1 MKKFLALI
9 TILFTALTSAFAVRL
24 PDGKNV
30 RAKNV
35 ETYASGALKSVSFR
49 NDSGYDDSE
58 GVEISTPLGS
68 MLVTGEICFYEDGSV
83 KSVSGFKD
91 PQENERFT
99 VNTNFGKLF
108 ISGGHDKDFRITFY
122 PSGALWYVLGRGTQI
137 IYQEGQAFPFE
148 ENGQAADVK
157 LEFGGWNNSRSLF
170 DGYYGIHFWDSGKA
184 DYALL
189 REARL
194 HSDIDFSFVTKA
206 GEFKIPDGWEN
217 GRITCYKDGSI
228 WKGAKIKDLKN
239 GVLQTSL
246 GEIFPDSDYIS
257 LWQDGS
263 VRECYV
269 GEVMQE
275 TIAEKKVQIPEHGFL
290 AFRKDGSVCGYT
302 TGLET
307 EYKIGEKTYTANKEF
322 QLPKVI
328 NEYGGYDESAYIK
341 FNTILLDEKNQVREV
356 RWQKSNSQPR
366 DILTFY
372 PSGAIHRCIYKLS
385 TDVNSHDNFYSED
398 GKFWAAI
405 HGYKAKNI
413 IQAESILAC
422 SDGIIRNMTDFSN
435 YAGYIKDKKGNFIK
449 DKNGDMI
456 KTDEYK
462 SYQGGL
468 SYGARNVYFAQNGL
482 PQSYDCYKTVANLP
496 LTWTRTE
503 VNHDGELSYKYIS
516 DCAID
521 DFGFSYEYLL
531 ETDNDGNFVID
542 ESQRE
547 IKMEIARKIRN

>member
-49 NDSGYDDSE
+49 NDNGYDDSE

-68 MLVTGEICFYEDGSV
+68 MLVTGEVCFYEDGSV
-83 KSVSGFKD
+83 KSVSGFKA
-91 PQENERFT
+91 PQGNERFT
-99 VNTNFGKLF
+99 VNTNFGILS

-122 PSGALWYVLGRGTQI
+122 PSGALWYVAGRGTQI
-137 IYQEGQAFPFE
+137 IYEEGQALPFE
-148 ENGQAADVK
+148 QNGQAADVK
-157 LEFGGWNNSRSLF
+157 LEFGDRNNSRALF
-170 DGYYGIHFWDSGKA
+170 NGYYGIHFWDSGKA

-194 HSDIDFSFVTKA
+194 HSDIDFSFATKA
-206 GEFKIPDGWEN
+206 GEFQIPDGWEN
-217 GRITCYKDGSI
+217 GSITCYKDGSI

-239 GVLQTSL
+239 GVLKTSL
-246 GEIFPDSDYIS
+246 GEIFPDSQNIS

-263 VRECYV
+263 VRECYA
-269 GEVMQE
+269 GEVMLE
-275 TIAEKKVQIPEHGFL
+275 TIAEKKVQIPEYGFL

-302 TGLET
+302 TGLEA
-307 EYKIGEKTYTANKEF
+307 EYKIGEKTYTASKEF

-328 NEYGGYDESAYIK
+328 NEYGCYDESAYIK
-341 FNTILLDEKNQVREV
+341 FNTILLDEKNQVREI

-372 PSGAIHRCIYKLS
+372 PSGAIHRCIYKLP
-385 TDVNSHDNFYSED
+385 DEVNFHDNVYSED
-398 GKFWAAI
+398 GKFWATF

-413 IQAESILAC
+413 IQAESVLVC

-435 YAGYIKDKKGNFIK
+435 YVGYIKDKKGNIVK
-449 DKNGDMI
+449 DKNGSEI
-456 KTDEYK
+456 KTEYK
-462 SYQGGL
+462 SYQGAL
-468 SYGARNVYFAQNGL
+468 SYAARNVYFAQNGL
-482 PQSYDCYKTVANLP
+482 PQSYDCYKTVANIP
-496 LTWTRTE
+496 LTWTRIETTRYGE
-503 VNHDGELSYKYIS
+503 VSYKYIS
-516 DCAID
+516 ACGID

-542 ESQRE
+542 ELPRE
-547 IKMEIARKIRN
+547 IKMEIGDSIRN

>member
-1 MKKFLALI
+1 MKKYLTIIA
-9 TILFTALTSAFAVRL
+9 ILFTALASAFAVKL

-49 NDSGYDDSE
+49 NDNGYDDSE

-83 KSVSGFKD
+83 KSVSGFKA

-122 PSGALWYVLGRGTQI
+122 PSGALWYVLGTGTQI

-148 ENGQAADVK
+148 QNGQATNVK

-170 DGYYGIHFWDSGKA
+170 NGYYGIHFWDSGKA

-239 GVLQTSL
+239 GVLKTSL

-263 VRECYV
+263 VRECCV
-269 GEVMQE
+269 GEVMME
-275 TIAEKKVQIPEHGFL
+275 TIVEKKVQIPEHGLL

-302 TGLET
+302 TGLEA
-307 EYKIGEKTYTANKEF
+307 EYKIGEKIYTANKEF
-322 QLPKVI
+322 QLPKPAG
-328 NEYGGYDESAYIK
+328 YYDESDCVK

-356 RWQKSNSQPR
+356 LWQKSNGQTC

-372 PSGAIHRCIYKLS
+372 PSGAIHRANYKLS
-385 TDVNSHDNFYSED
+385 TDNNIHDNVYSED
-398 GKFWAAI
+398 GKFWATI
-405 HGYKAKNI
+405 HDGYKAKNI
-413 IQAESILAC
+413 IQAESVLVC
-422 SDGIIRNMTDFSN
+422 SDGTPRDKEHYEKYSD
-435 YAGYIKDKKGNFIK
+435 YVKDEKGNFIK

-456 KTDEYK
+456 ETGEYK

-496 LTWTRTE
+496 LTWTRIE
-503 VNHDGELSYKYIS
+503 VNHDGEVSYKYIS

-531 ETDNDGNFVID
+531 ETDDDGNFVID

-547 IKMEIARKIRN
+547 IKMEIGDSIRN